1 MSEAKNKMSII
12 ERIRSRIGELAL
24 YGGKTVCDSPC
35 RFISLTKTRQALRL
49 AFGTICA
56 QIVAANS
63 TKNTTGKGKI
73 MKNTLRGIENCGQFS
88 MIADLLKKARAMTT
102 NNKESSLR
110 ATSEDKGSANSYK
123 EIFELFATLAHKKN
137 RIGRC
142 LTSLHSGH
150 DILCNTLWGT
160 LTPKDV
166 NVMANLIKS
175 ARMMATNNKA
185 SSLRATSEDKG
196 SANSYKEIFEF
207 FAALTHKK
215 NRIGRSLIVQSCAE
229 RAMTIKA
236 KIITATK
243 IMNITF
249 NGGYHA

>member
-12 ERIRSRIGELAL
+12 ERIRTRIGESAL
-24 YGGKTVCDSPC
+24 YGGKAVCDSPC

-56 QIVAANS
+56 QIVTANS

-73 MKNTLRGIENCGQFS
+73 MKNTLRGIETCGQFS
-88 MIADLLKKARAMTT
+88 MIADLLKNVQRAAGNTARIITAT
-102 NNKESSLR
+102 NNKESYLR

-123 EIFELFATLAHKKN
+123 EIFEL
-137 RIGRC
+137 
-142 LTSLHSGH
+142 
-150 DILCNTLWGT
+150 
-160 LTPKDV
+160 
-166 NVMANLIKS
+166 
-175 ARMMATNNKA
+175 
-185 SSLRATSEDKG
+185 
-196 SANSYKEIFEF
+196 

-243 IMNITF
+243 DRKSVV
-249 NGGYHA
+249 

>member
-12 ERIRSRIGELAL
+12 ERIRTRIGESVL
-24 YGGKTVCDSPC
+24 YGEKAVCDSSC

-56 QIVAANS
+56 QIVTANS

-88 MIADLLKKARAMTT
+88 MIAGITRVTIKIANTFGGMLNVPTRQASLNSTLWGTLTPKNVNVMANLIKSARAMAT
-102 NNKESSLR
+102 NNKKSSLR

-123 EIFELFATLAHKKN
+123 EIFEL
-137 RIGRC
+137 
-142 LTSLHSGH
+142 
-150 DILCNTLWGT
+150 
-160 LTPKDV
+160 
-166 NVMANLIKS
+166 
-175 ARMMATNNKA
+175 
-185 SSLRATSEDKG
+185 
-196 SANSYKEIFEF
+196 

-236 KIITATK
+236 KIITATNNK
-243 IMNITF
+243 ESSYGLTIGSRLNQIAEITRSSRVMTNYIMNVTF
-249 NGGYHA
+249 NGGYNA

>member
-166 NVMANLIKS
+166 NVTANLWKNVQFILS
-175 ARMMATNNKA
+175 HPEEAGSRRED
-185 SSLRATSEDKG
+185 LGTSVPFMERL
-196 SANSYKEIFEF
+196 IT
-207 FAALTHKK
+207 ALACGDAHA
-215 NRIGRSLIVQSCAE
+215 LCAQHDN
-229 RAMTIKA
+229 AW